1 VGRSFLYLTAAVVFV
16 FLTSLALP
24 ASVRGQ
30 SDADKLFKTH
40 CILCHAADGSG
51 NAPTGKALHAKDLR
65 SAEVQNQS
73 DADLTTIISIG
84 KGKMPAFNKKLKP
97 EDIKALVAYVRGLVK
112 K

>member
-1 VGRSFLYLTAAVVFV
+1 MGRNFLYLAAEVVFI
-16 FLTSLALP
+16 FLTSVALSS
-24 ASVRGQ
+24 SVRAQ

-40 CILCHAADGSG
+40 CALCHAADGSG

-73 DADLTTIISIG
+73 DADLTTIISMG

-97 EDIKALVAYVRGLVK
+97 EDIKALVAYVRGLGK